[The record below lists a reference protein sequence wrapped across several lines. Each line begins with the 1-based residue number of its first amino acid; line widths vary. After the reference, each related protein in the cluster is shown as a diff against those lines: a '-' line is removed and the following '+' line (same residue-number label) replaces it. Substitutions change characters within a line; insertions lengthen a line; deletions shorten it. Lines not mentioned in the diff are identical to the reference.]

1 MPSLEPALARPFKG
15 CFGQSIAPEAR
26 ADGDGIGSQVLVRRS
41 SFISSERQGSK
52 IANVRLFLRAARQCV
67 SGRQEEIML
76 GSRLSTMIVMATLV
90 SSTYGT
96 LAAEHQRA
104 RHARH
109 HTGFASLDYGRT
121 PRTMFDGTWNLS
133 ATTTAGSCGS
143 YGFRVSV
150 INGRVVSPGVGGVS
164 GRVTPAGNV
173 SVTVRQ
179 SSGVVSGA
187 GRLSA
192 RSGTGRW
199 TARSASG
206 GCVGYWQAS
215 RGG

>member
-1 MPSLEPALARPFKG
+1 
-15 CFGQSIAPEAR
+15 
-26 ADGDGIGSQVLVRRS
+26 
-41 SFISSERQGSK
+41 
-52 IANVRLFLRAARQCV
+52 
-67 SGRQEEIML
+67 ML